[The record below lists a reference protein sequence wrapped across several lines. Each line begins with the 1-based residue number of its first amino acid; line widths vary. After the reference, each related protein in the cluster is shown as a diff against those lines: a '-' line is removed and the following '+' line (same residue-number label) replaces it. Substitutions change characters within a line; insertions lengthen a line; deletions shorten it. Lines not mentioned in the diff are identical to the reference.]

1 MANGSDRQPGHGGC
15 GGSGSC
21 RSVTIALSL
30 IYVTVGPPVL
40 GALLIMVLYIPFNYG
55 FSLIIRSYQIKQMQ
69 MKDSR
74 LKFTKEVLHG
84 MAVVKMYSW
93 EEAFEKEI
101 RRLRREEVKFLKK
114 ASLLTRFLQAVNAA
128 APVLVAISCFSWF
141 VLSSSEN
148 LLTPSVAF
156 VALTVFNQLRRPM
169 ALIAPSIQFISKA
182 TVCSKRINEF
192 LQADELERPGHRV
205 DDEDVS
211 IVLENCFF
219 SWIREKEHLKDVTL
233 RVNRGEIHA
242 VVGSVGSGKSS
253 ILSAILGEMTHLDGI
268 RKVSGTIAYVPQ
280 TAWILNQTIRGNI
293 LYGLDYDRNKYD
305 KVLRACEL
313 KRDVYT
319 LPRCDATVVGENG
332 TALSGGQR
340 ARVCLARALYQ
351 DCDIYLLDEPF
362 SAIDGAVASNMY
374 EKIFGAQGPLC
385 KKTVVFVTHSVEFTK
400 NATLI
405 HVVDG
410 GKIVDRGTY
419 EELLERSEAFSEI
432 KRERDEARRLGKT
445 KEKSVIKQHRRPKTV
460 MFEPPQPSNS
470 RQVEAVAVGQIK
482 GSVYL
487 AYLRAFSYKWVVVFL
502 ALLCARYVVH
512 ALSSIWLSSWADDNA
527 KMTDS
532 AATTHGLLV
541 YIALALGTV
550 LLNIAALM
558 SSTFGSIRASLDL
571 HHPLVSALMSAPLLF
586 FEETPLGRILSRI
599 AGDIDI
605 IDIPLPI
612 NIRLVVDS
620 LIHISTVL
628 VVISITMPVYI
639 VFVIPFTIGYLMILN
654 YFLPTNRQLKRI
666 ESAQRSCL
674 LSVLSQN
681 IEGAESIRAYRR
693 VKSTILSFY
702 EDVDSFLRC
711 RYLSPATA
719 RWLSLRLELIGNVMI
734 FVCSVLV
741 SLFSEMDLITAGEV
755 GLCVSYALSLTD
767 LMNFSVRMM
776 ALSEANIVAVE
787 RIKEYH
793 DIESEGPCRSDY
805 PLTDAWPHSGAIE
818 FHNFSIRYGNNE
830 KFAVKNVTL
839 SIRGGEKVAI
849 VGRTGSGK
857 TSIARGLLR
866 LVDKSGGDIVIDGVN
881 IADIGLHE
889 LRSRVTIIPQ
899 DPMLFSSTLRFNVD
913 PFNRF
918 ADSDIWLALE
928 ACQLKQL
935 VSKQNDGLLMEIEEA
950 GKNISIGERQ
960 LICLCRSLLEGGR
973 ILILDEAT
981 ASLDHATQTL
991 VNAIVREHFRHA
1003 TTIAIAHRLETIGHS
1018 DRVAVVEDG
1027 EVVEFDTPENLLLKP
1042 DSIYR
1047 EMVDMQKAY

>member
-1 MANGSDRQPGHGGC
+1 MRCNENLSSYSPKLLYHGIHNYLAVRDASLGLAVITN
-15 GGSGSC
+15 SISKKSL
-21 RSVTIALSL
+21 RLASWSRAQWPTARIVNLVTVDAEALAAAVPYAHHAWAALLEVTIALSL

-55 FSLIIRSYQIKQMQ
+55 FSLIIRSYQ
-69 MKDSR
+69 
-74 LKFTKEVLHG
+74 VLHG

-219 SWIREKEHLKDVTL
+219 SWIREKEHLKDV
-233 RVNRGEIHA
+233 GDI
-242 VVGSVGSGKSS
+242 GCG
-253 ILSAILGEMTHLDGI
+253 GEMTHLDGI

-319 LPRCDATVVGENG
+319 LPRCDATVVGENIGAARSCPPVFVTSPCTLQG

-512 ALSSIWLSSWADDNA
+512 PPLMEWIPRGQTLSGDVPCCVVGESVRELVTVFSTRCHVIRPERSGVELMNVHQPDANLCLGFVMVRPNRGSNRAAGHVDNSQRSFSA
-527 KMTDS
+527 GCARKLVMS
-532 AATTHGLLV
+532 AAAGTDGGFLQNFQC
-541 YIALALGTV
+541 ALCPEHCRVRLTVAL
-550 LLNIAALM
+550 
-558 SSTFGSIRASLDL
+558 
-571 HHPLVSALMSAPLLF
+571 H
-586 FEETPLGRILSRI
+586 
-599 AGDIDI
+599 
-605 IDIPLPI
+605 
-612 NIRLVVDS
+612 
-620 LIHISTVL
+620 
-628 VVISITMPVYI
+628 
-639 VFVIPFTIGYLMILN
+639 
-654 YFLPTNRQLKRI
+654 
-666 ESAQRSCL
+666 
-674 LSVLSQN
+674 
-681 IEGAESIRAYRR
+681 
-693 VKSTILSFY
+693 
-702 EDVDSFLRC
+702 
-711 RYLSPATA
+711 
-719 RWLSLRLELIGNVMI
+719 
-734 FVCSVLV
+734 
-741 SLFSEMDLITAGEV
+741 
-755 GLCVSYALSLTD
+755 
-767 LMNFSVRMM
+767 
-776 ALSEANIVAVE
+776 
-787 RIKEYH
+787 
-793 DIESEGPCRSDY
+793 
-805 PLTDAWPHSGAIE
+805 
-818 FHNFSIRYGNNE
+818 
-830 KFAVKNVTL
+830 
-839 SIRGGEKVAI
+839 
-849 VGRTGSGK
+849 
-857 TSIARGLLR
+857 
-866 LVDKSGGDIVIDGVN
+866 
-881 IADIGLHE
+881 
-889 LRSRVTIIPQ
+889 
-899 DPMLFSSTLRFNVD
+899 
-913 PFNRF
+913 
-918 ADSDIWLALE
+918 
-928 ACQLKQL
+928 
-935 VSKQNDGLLMEIEEA
+935 
-950 GKNISIGERQ
+950 
-960 LICLCRSLLEGGR
+960 
-973 ILILDEAT
+973 
-981 ASLDHATQTL
+981 
-991 VNAIVREHFRHA
+991 VREH
-1003 TTIAIAHRLETIGHS
+1003 L
-1018 DRVAVVEDG
+1018 
-1027 EVVEFDTPENLLLKP
+1027 
-1042 DSIYR
+1042 
-1047 EMVDMQKAY
+1047 VDVSQI